1 MGNKFRNGPRAYVVR
16 LELADRPGELL
27 RVLEP
32 IASSGGNLLSIFHER
47 GDITPRGKIPVEI
60 DLECSQE
67 QFESILSSYLDLDI
81 QVTQSG
87 EELYRGEL
95 VVLLIGDAIANDL
108 SSVVASI
115 DASGSVAVI
124 ESSVNRSIE
133 SPAEASSILRL
144 AIKEGDQLQAVDSV
158 KSIVSKYDLH
168 FMTTTDHEVSQ

>member
-1 MGNKFRNGPRAYVVR
+1 MGNKLRNGPRAYVVR

-32 IASSGGNLLSIFHER
+32 ISSSGGNLLSIFHER

-67 QFESILSSYLDLDI
+67 QFEAILSSYSDLDI

-108 SSVVASI
+108 SSVIASI

-124 ESSVNRSIE
+124 ESSVNRSSE

-144 AIKEGDQLQAVDSV
+144 AIKEGNQLQAVDSV